1 MNEEV
6 GCKYLGLFLTSW
18 DSSED
23 ICASTSSESIESRL
37 MDDWK
42 DVLVVHHVVTYDHLT
57 EEVHTVD
64 GP

>member
-6 GCKYLGLFLTSW
+6 GCKYLGLFFTSW

-37 MDDWK
+37 MNGWK
-42 DVLVVHHVVTYDHLT
+42 DVLVLHHVVTYDHLT